1 MKKIRVMHVVRSLG
15 NGDGIAQV
23 VSSLVSN
30 MNKERFDV
38 SVCCLVSGGIFAEQM
53 KSAGVEVT
61 ILNARSEV
69 SLRAIFSN
77 IPQITKL
84 VYLLRRKKIDI
95 LHTHE
100 FFPGTLGRIA
110 AIIAR
115 VPVIVLM
122 LHNID
127 YWKKWHHRLVDKM
140 LARFTDRIVTNSRA
154 VKDDVCIKSGIPE
167 EKFVIIHNGIDLK
180 KFSHP
185 ENGNGLKNELGIGN
199 NEYIVGTVGRWAKQ
213 KGYQYLIEASRIVRS
228 VRKDVRFV
236 IVGGDAHHPGESI
249 KDELFRL
256 NDNLNE
262 EDRVIFTGYRPD
274 IPELIS
280 IFDIFVFPSLWE
292 GFGLAMAE
300 AMAMGKPLVA
310 SKIGAISEIVEHRKT
325 GLLVPS
331 GDAKAIANAVIEL
344 IENKKITE
352 AMGESGRKYVED
364 FFSVEGMTKKYE
376 ELYQSLYT

>member
-1 MKKIRVMHVVRSLG
+1 MNKIRVIHIVHSLG

-23 VSSLVSN
+23 TSSLVSN

-38 SVCCLVSGGIFAEQM
+38 SVCCLVSGGIFAEQL
-53 KSAGVEVT
+53 KSAGIEVT

-69 SLRAIFSN
+69 SLSAIFSN
-77 IPQITKL
+77 VPQIIKL
-84 VYLLRRKKIDI
+84 VYLLRSKKIDI

-115 VPVIVLM
+115 VPAIVLM

-127 YWKKWHHRLVDKM
+127 YWKKWHHRLVDRI
-140 LARFTDRIVTNSRA
+140 LARFTDRIVANSRA
-154 VKDDVCIKSGIPE
+154 VKNDVCIKSGIPE
-167 EKFVIIHNGIDLK
+167 GKFVVIHNGIDLK
-180 KFSHP
+180 RFSYAT
-185 ENGNGLKNELGIGN
+185 NGNGLKHELGIKNGG
-199 NEYIVGTVGRWAKQ
+199 YVIGTVGRWAKQ

-236 IVGGDAHHPGESI
+236 IVGGDAHHPSESI

-300 AMAMGKPLVA
+300 AMAMGKPIIA
-310 SKIGAISEIVEHRKT
+310 SKIGPIAEIVKHRQT
-325 GLLVPS
+325 GLLVPC
-331 GDAKAIANAVIEL
+331 GDAQAIANAVIEL
-344 IENKKITE
+344 IENKEMAE
-352 AMGESGRKYVED
+352 AVGESGRKHAET
-364 FFSVEGMTKKYE
+364 FFSVGGMTKKYE